1 MTGRTGIYGKNLTD
15 QQIKTSGYS
24 YMAVNPTTGVLVT
37 PLTSTL
43 GREGVLSAF
52 YANPRQIFITGT
64 LSF

>member
-1 MTGRTGIYGKNLTD
+1 MTDRTGIYGKNLTD

-52 YANPRQIFITGT
+52 
-64 LSF
+64 